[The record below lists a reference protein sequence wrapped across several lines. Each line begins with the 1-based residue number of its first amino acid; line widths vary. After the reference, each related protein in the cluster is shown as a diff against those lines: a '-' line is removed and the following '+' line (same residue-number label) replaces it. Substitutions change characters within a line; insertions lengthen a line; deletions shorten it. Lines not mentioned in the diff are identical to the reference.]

1 MLLSIKHGATSMEA
15 RNPPQSKQVE
25 NETFWRQHYESQK
38 SSGLSRTAYCR
49 QYDLNYDRFGY
60 WISKWNHSHSDK
72 LVSVKLKAVTT
83 ATLETTLCT
92 LNLKNGYSLRIHDA
106 QALVVI
112 LERYS

>member
-1 MLLSIKHGATSMEA
+1 MET
-15 RNPPQSKQVE
+15 RNPSQSKQVE
-25 NETFWRQHYESQK
+25 NEAFWRQHYESQK
-38 SSGLSRTAYCR
+38 SSGLSRTTYCR

-72 LVSVKLKAVTT
+72 LISVKLKAVTT
-83 ATLETTLCT
+83 ATSETTTLCT
-92 LNLKNGYSLRIHDA
+92 LNLKNGYSLKIHDA